1 MTNWFE
7 KLFGFIEESPE
18 LVRENIE
25 LHEDS
30 LRSKENGRSYKIGQ
44 LTIPSLQELRK
55 SAEELSVSHEERLTL
70 KNVTGDVRS
79 LHCEPNNANAL
90 FQVASQFNLLEM
102 VNPNVTPEQG
112 VSRYE
117 FDPTQGPACAIAT
130 GAATVYRNYFV
141 EVGGETGQTFDNQID
156 CLGGIG
162 AALGNT
168 NDNLWSMR
176 NGYALCT
183 QDGLSKINQR
193 LQSSDE
199 SDKDKLRQR
208 LRIGLHSGIQVTDA
222 EAPKNHLVSQVYCSA
237 LPIAYSSSLENGW
250 SAFAKLILESAYEA
264 TLCAAIIN
272 SHKRGSN
279 KLFLTQIGGGVFGNK
294 LQWIYDAMHRSFLLY
309 RHIDL
314 DVRIVSY
321 ESVDSR
327 LEKMVEDWDKSS

>member
-55 SAEELSVSHEERLTL
+55 SAEEISVSHEGRLTL

-79 LHCEPNNANAL
+79 LHCELDNENAL

-117 FDPTQGPACAIAT
+117 FDPTQGPACAIAA

-141 EVGGETGQTFDNQID
+141 EVGGKTGQTFDNQID

-162 AALGNT
+162 AALGN
-168 NDNLWSMR
+168 
-176 NGYALCT
+176 ALCSP
-183 QDGLSKINQR
+183 DGLSKINQR

-199 SDKDKLRQR
+199 PEKDKLRQR

-237 LPIAYSSSLENGW
+237 LPIAYSSSLETEW

-327 LEKMVEDWDKSS
+327 LEKMVEDWSKRF